1 MSSQPRRFVQVAL
14 FIFGLQV
21 FALGFQRAADPLDE
35 VSGLLLTDQYEEAQA
50 LLIGLPESAQGIA
63 LKGEIEFR
71 KGNFEAARTQYR
83 RSLELDPE
91 TSRAHYGLGK
101 LAMAKMESKEAVRSV
116 MKAVELDP
124 EEAIYRLTAAAA
136 WGIDRNLQ
144 EQTRQFEA
152 YVALEPSYDPDR
164 VAEVQAALDVIQN
177 FGSEK
182 MSTYEIPDDQE
193 PIPILKAINLIFA
206 DFMVGE
212 KGPFEFIVDTGAS
225 QTVFTEKLVNE
236 LGLEPIASTLIHGIG
251 GDGKV
256 DTNIYRI
263 DELKF
268 GDIEIRNLP
277 IGSIDEPM
285 ISELAAGI
293 FSTATFSDQVV
304 SIDYRRDRIE
314 FNAPEVSDNVEHIPS
329 WFFNNLVLIPLT
341 INGETPGEFPG
352 RHGSG
357 HDGPLA
363 QHGRYA
369 RRHRGHTGSQDR
381 SRPCRYRRI
390 RGSRPAGPGSRIHD
404 REESRRFFAGCV
416 DRHAGNIEDA
426 RHRSGRR
433 RGVRLS
439 EGLPGQHRLPERRS
453 PAVEVATSGAPA
465 NSPPTDRFFSTRRH
479 EVNEAVFFA
488 SSAEFVGSPKACAH
502 ISN

>member
-136 WGIDRNLQ
+136 WGIDWNLQ

-182 MSTYEIPDDQE
+182 MGTYEIPDDQE

-341 INGETPGEFPG
+341 INGEHQGNFLVDTGAVTTVLSHNMAATLGVTEDTPGAKIDLG
-352 RHGSG
+352 
-357 HDGPLA
+357 LA
-363 QHGRYA
+363 GI
-369 RRHRGHTGSQDR
+369 GGFEGVVLLVPEVVFTTEKNLEGFSQVVSIDMR
-381 SRPCRYRRI
+381 EISKMLGTEVAGVVGYDFLKGYRVSI
-390 RGSRPAGPGSRIHD
+390 DFQNA
-404 REESRRFFAGCV
+404 E
-416 DRHAGNIEDA
+416 
-426 RHRSGRR
+426 
-433 RGVRLS
+433 VRLS
-439 EGLPGQHRLPERRS
+439 
-453 PAVEVATSGAPA
+453 
-465 NSPPTDRFFSTRRH
+465 
-479 EVNEAVFFA
+479 
-488 SSAEFVGSPKACAH
+488 K
-502 ISN
+502 

>member
-14 FIFGLQV
+14 FIFGLLV
-21 FALGFQRAADPLDE
+21 SALGFQRAANPLDE

-50 LLIGLPESAQGIA
+50 LLLGLLESAQGIA

-71 KGNFEAARTQYR
+71 KGNFEAARTQYL

-124 EEAIYRLTAAAA
+124 EEAIYRLTAAEA
-136 WGIDRNLQ
+136 WGIDRNLD

-152 YVALEPSYDPDR
+152 YVALDPSYDPER

-182 MSTYEIPDDQE
+182 MGTYAIPVDQE

-212 KGPFEFIVDTGAS
+212 KGPFEFIIDTGAS

-251 GDGKV
+251 GEGKV

-268 GDIEIRNLP
+268 GNIEIHNLP
-277 IGSIDEPM
+277 IGSINEPM

-293 FSTATFSDQVV
+293 FSTATLNDQVV
-304 SIDYRRDRIE
+304 SIDYRRERIE
-314 FNAPEVSDNVEHIPS
+314 FNAPEISDNVEHIPS

-341 INGETPGEFPG
+341 INGEHQGNFLVDTGAVTTVLSHNMAATLGVTEDTPGAKIDLG
-352 RHGSG
+352 
-357 HDGPLA
+357 LA
-363 QHGRYA
+363 GI
-369 RRHRGHTGSQDR
+369 GGFEGVVLLVPEVVFTTEKNLEGFSQVVSIDMR
-381 SRPCRYRRI
+381 EISKMLGTEVAGVVGYDFLKGYRVSI
-390 RGSRPAGPGSRIHD
+390 DFQNA
-404 REESRRFFAGCV
+404 E
-416 DRHAGNIEDA
+416 
-426 RHRSGRR
+426 
-433 RGVRLS
+433 VRLS
-439 EGLPGQHRLPERRS
+439 
-453 PAVEVATSGAPA
+453 
-465 NSPPTDRFFSTRRH
+465 
-479 EVNEAVFFA
+479 
-488 SSAEFVGSPKACAH
+488 K
-502 ISN
+502 

>member
-21 FALGFQRAADPLDE
+21 FAFGFQRAADPLDE

-182 MSTYEIPDDQE
+182 MGTYEIPDDQE

-341 INGETPGEFPG
+341 INGEHQGNFLVDTGAVTTVLSHNMAATLGVTEDTPGAKIDLG
-352 RHGSG
+352 
-357 HDGPLA
+357 LA
-363 QHGRYA
+363 GI
-369 RRHRGHTGSQDR
+369 GGFEGVVLLVPEVVFTTEKNLEGFSQVVSIDMR
-381 SRPCRYRRI
+381 EISKMLGTEVAGVVGYDFLKGYRVSI
-390 RGSRPAGPGSRIHD
+390 DFQNA
-404 REESRRFFAGCV
+404 E
-416 DRHAGNIEDA
+416 
-426 RHRSGRR
+426 
-433 RGVRLS
+433 VRLS
-439 EGLPGQHRLPERRS
+439 
-453 PAVEVATSGAPA
+453 
-465 NSPPTDRFFSTRRH
+465 
-479 EVNEAVFFA
+479 
-488 SSAEFVGSPKACAH
+488 K
-502 ISN
+502 

>member
-182 MSTYEIPDDQE
+182 MGTYEIPDDQE

-341 INGETPGEFPG
+341 INGEHQGNFLVDTGAVTTVLSHNMAATLGVTEDTPGAKIDLG
-352 RHGSG
+352 
-357 HDGPLA
+357 LA
-363 QHGRYA
+363 GI
-369 RRHRGHTGSQDR
+369 GGFEGVVLLVPEVVFTTEKNLEGFSQVVSIDMR
-381 SRPCRYRRI
+381 EISKMLGTEVAGVVGYDFLKGYRVSI
-390 RGSRPAGPGSRIHD
+390 DFQNA
-404 REESRRFFAGCV
+404 E
-416 DRHAGNIEDA
+416 
-426 RHRSGRR
+426 
-433 RGVRLS
+433 VRLS
-439 EGLPGQHRLPERRS
+439 
-453 PAVEVATSGAPA
+453 
-465 NSPPTDRFFSTRRH
+465 
-479 EVNEAVFFA
+479 
-488 SSAEFVGSPKACAH
+488 K
-502 ISN
+502 

>member
-1 MSSQPRRFVQVAL
+1 MSSQPLRFVQVAV

-21 FALGFQRAADPLDE
+21 FALGFQGTANPLDE
-35 VSGLLLTDQYEEAQA
+35 VSGFLLTDQYEEAQA
-50 LLIGLPESAQGIA
+50 LLLGLPESAQGVA

-71 KGNFEAARTQYR
+71 KGNFEAARAQYL

-124 EEAIYRLTAAAA
+124 EEAIYRLTAAEA
-136 WGIDRNLQ
+136 WGIDRNLD

-152 YVALEPSYDPDR
+152 YVALDPSYDPER

-177 FGSEK
+177 FGSDK
-182 MSTYEIPDDQE
+182 MGTYEIPVDQE

-251 GDGKV
+251 GEGKV

-268 GDIEIRNLP
+268 GDIEIHNLP
-277 IGSIDEPM
+277 IGSINEPM

-293 FSTATFSDQVV
+293 FSTATFNDQVV

-314 FNAPEVSDNVEHIPS
+314 FNAPEISDNVEHIPS

-341 INGETPGEFPG
+341 INGEHQGNFLVDTGAVTTVLSHNMAATLGVTEDTPGAKIDLG
-352 RHGSG
+352 
-357 HDGPLA
+357 LA
-363 QHGRYA
+363 GI
-369 RRHRGHTGSQDR
+369 GGFEGVVLLVPEVVFTTEKNLEGFSQVVSIDMR
-381 SRPCRYRRI
+381 EISKMLGTEVAGVVGYDFLKGYRI
-390 RGSRPAGPGSRIHD
+390 SIDFQNA
-404 REESRRFFAGCV
+404 E
-416 DRHAGNIEDA
+416 
-426 RHRSGRR
+426 
-433 RGVRLS
+433 VRLS
-439 EGLPGQHRLPERRS
+439 
-453 PAVEVATSGAPA
+453 
-465 NSPPTDRFFSTRRH
+465 
-479 EVNEAVFFA
+479 
-488 SSAEFVGSPKACAH
+488 K
-502 ISN
+502 

>member
-1 MSSQPRRFVQVAL
+1 MSSQPLRVVQVAV

-21 FALGFQRAADPLDE
+21 FALGFQGTANPLDE

-50 LLIGLPESAQGIA
+50 LLLGLPESAQGVA

-71 KGNFEAARTQYR
+71 KGNFEAARAQYL

-124 EEAIYRLTAAAA
+124 EEAIYRLTAAEA
-136 WGIDRNLQ
+136 WGIDRNLD

-152 YVALEPSYDPDR
+152 YVALDPSYDPER

-182 MSTYEIPDDQE
+182 MGTYEIPVDQE

-251 GDGKV
+251 GEGKV

-268 GDIEIRNLP
+268 GDIEIHNLP
-277 IGSIDEPM
+277 IGSINEPM

-293 FSTATFSDQVV
+293 FSTATFNDQVV

-314 FNAPEVSDNVEHIPS
+314 FNAPEISDNVEHIPS

-341 INGETPGEFPG
+341 INGEHQGNFLVDTGAVTTVLAHNMAATLGVTEDTPGAKIDLG
-352 RHGSG
+352 
-357 HDGPLA
+357 LA
-363 QHGRYA
+363 GI
-369 RRHRGHTGSQDR
+369 GGFEGVVLLVPEVVFTTEKNLEGFSQVVSIDMR
-381 SRPCRYRRI
+381 EISKMLGTEVAGVVGYDFLKGYRI
-390 RGSRPAGPGSRIHD
+390 SIDFQNA
-404 REESRRFFAGCV
+404 E
-416 DRHAGNIEDA
+416 
-426 RHRSGRR
+426 
-433 RGVRLS
+433 VRLS
-439 EGLPGQHRLPERRS
+439 
-453 PAVEVATSGAPA
+453 
-465 NSPPTDRFFSTRRH
+465 
-479 EVNEAVFFA
+479 
-488 SSAEFVGSPKACAH
+488 K
-502 ISN
+502 

>member
-1 MSSQPRRFVQVAL
+1 MSSQPLRFVQVAL
-14 FIFGLQV
+14 FIFGLRV
-21 FALGFQRAADPLDE
+21 FALGFQGTANPLDE

-50 LLIGLPESAQGIA
+50 LLSGLPESAQGVA

-71 KGNFEAARTQYR
+71 KGNFEAARAQYL

-116 MKAVELDP
+116 MKAVELAP
-124 EEAIYRLTAAAA
+124 EEAIYRLTAAEA
-136 WGIDRNLQ
+136 WGIDRNLE

-182 MSTYEIPDDQE
+182 MGTYEIPDDQE

-212 KGPFEFIVDTGAS
+212 KGPFEFIIDTGAS

-314 FNAPEVSDNVEHIPS
+314 FNAPEISDNVEHIPS

-341 INGETPGEFPG
+341 INGEHQGNFLVDTGAVTTVLSHRMAATLGVTEDTPGAKIDLG
-352 RHGSG
+352 
-357 HDGPLA
+357 LA
-363 QHGRYA
+363 GI
-369 RRHRGHTGSQDR
+369 GGFEGVVLLVPEVVFTTEKNLEGFSQVVSIDMR
-381 SRPCRYRRI
+381 EISKMLGTEVAGIVGYDFLKGYRVSI
-390 RGSRPAGPGSRIHD
+390 DFQNA
-404 REESRRFFAGCV
+404 E
-416 DRHAGNIEDA
+416 
-426 RHRSGRR
+426 
-433 RGVRLS
+433 VRLS
-439 EGLPGQHRLPERRS
+439 
-453 PAVEVATSGAPA
+453 
-465 NSPPTDRFFSTRRH
+465 
-479 EVNEAVFFA
+479 
-488 SSAEFVGSPKACAH
+488 K
-502 ISN
+502 

>member
-182 MSTYEIPDDQE
+182 MGTYEIPDDQE

-225 QTVFTEKLVNE
+225 QTVFTENLVNE

-341 INGETPGEFPG
+341 INGEHQGNFLVDTGAVTTVLSHNMAATLGVTEDTPGAKIDLG
-352 RHGSG
+352 
-357 HDGPLA
+357 LA
-363 QHGRYA
+363 GI
-369 RRHRGHTGSQDR
+369 GGFEGVVLLVPEVVFTTEKNLEGFSQVVSIDMR
-381 SRPCRYRRI
+381 EISKMLGTEVAGVVGYDFLKGYRVSI
-390 RGSRPAGPGSRIHD
+390 DFQNA
-404 REESRRFFAGCV
+404 E
-416 DRHAGNIEDA
+416 
-426 RHRSGRR
+426 
-433 RGVRLS
+433 VRLS
-439 EGLPGQHRLPERRS
+439 
-453 PAVEVATSGAPA
+453 
-465 NSPPTDRFFSTRRH
+465 
-479 EVNEAVFFA
+479 
-488 SSAEFVGSPKACAH
+488 K
-502 ISN
+502 